1 MREQSAGDVD
11 YERRGNGY
19 AAVRR
24 ADPRFAAYVHRSL
37 GDARTV
43 VNVGAGAGS
52 YEPTDRHVVA
62 VEPSAT
68 MRAQRPR
75 HLAPA
80 LDATAEALPYDDGAF
95 DAAMATIT
103 IHQWPDLARGLGE
116 LRRVARGPVVIL
128 TFDADALARFW
139 LAAYCPEVITAEQRR
154 YPTMDRLA
162 GLLGGRVTVETVPI
176 PADCTDGFAEA
187 FYARPEQ
194 LLEPAVRRAQSAW
207 AFVDADTEARFARR
221 LGDDL
226 ASGAWDER
234 HGHLRTQPTYDGALR
249 LVTALP
255 PA

>member
-1 MREQSAGDVD
+1 
-11 YERRGNGY
+11 
-19 AAVRR
+19 
-24 ADPRFAAYVHRSL
+24 
-37 GDARTV
+37 V

-62 VEPSAT
+62 VEPSAR

-103 IHQWPDLARGLGE
+103 VHQWPDLAKGLGE
-116 LRRVARGPVVIL
+116 LRRVARGPVVVL

-139 LAAYCPEVITAEQRR
+139 LAAYWPEVITAERRR
-154 YPTMDRLA
+154 YPTMDQLA

-176 PADCTDGFAEA
+176 HADCTDGFAEA
-187 FYARPEQ
+187 FYARPER
-194 LLEPAVRRAQSAW
+194 LLDPAVRRAQSAW
-207 AFVDADTEARFARR
+207 ALVDADTEARFVRR

-226 ASGAWDER
+226 ASGTWDER
-234 HGHLRTQPTYDGALR
+234 YGHLRTQPSYDGALR

>member
-24 ADPRFAAYVHRSL
+24 ADPRFAAFVHRSL

-80 LDATAEALPYDDGAF
+80 LDAT
-95 DAAMATIT
+95 
-103 IHQWPDLARGLGE
+103 
-116 LRRVARGPVVIL
+116 
-128 TFDADALARFW
+128 
-139 LAAYCPEVITAEQRR
+139 
-154 YPTMDRLA
+154 
-162 GLLGGRVTVETVPI
+162 VPI
-176 PADCTDGFAEA
+176 HADCTDGFAEA
-187 FYARPEQ
+187 FYARSER
-194 LLEPAVRRAQSAW
+194 LLDPAVRRAQSAW
-207 AFVDADTEARFARR
+207 ALVDADTEARFVHR

-226 ASGAWDER
+226 ASGTWDER
-234 HGHLRTQPTYDGALR
+234 YGHLRTQPSYDGALR